1 MTAETAAAAG
11 WCGEVAAVLA
21 AASERTARLAVQIA
35 EDWLDDRGRE
45 WAERA
50 ALLHR
55 ELERSAA
62 AAAALGTRFTGPD
75 PSSSVLWP
83 IGPVIARHRGPR
95 LGGTSGARTGDDTGM
110 QIAELPP
117 G

>member
-1 MTAETAAAAG
+1 MTPDSEAR
-11 WCGEVAAVLA
+11 WCADVAAVLLE
-21 AASERTARLAVQIA
+21 ASDRTARLALRIA

-55 ELERSAA
+55 ELDRMAA
-62 AAAALGTRFTGPD
+62 DAARRGTEPDPTPELLSPLVTGP
-75 PSSSVLWP
+75 
-83 IGPVIARHRGPR
+83 ARRGPR
-95 LGGTSGARTGDDTGM
+95 LGGTSGVRADDASGM
-110 QIAELPP
+110 RIAELPP